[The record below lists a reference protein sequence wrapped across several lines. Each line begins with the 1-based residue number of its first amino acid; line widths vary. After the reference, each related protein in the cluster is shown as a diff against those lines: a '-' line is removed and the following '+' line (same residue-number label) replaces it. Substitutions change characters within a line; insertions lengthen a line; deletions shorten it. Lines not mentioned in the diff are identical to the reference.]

1 MIGYGRV
8 QDTPEHASSKVA
20 DAARLRL
27 PQVMALS
34 TRGLTQLVK
43 GQVGEVQVQQTR
55 GVASILSYP
64 VLFCSAGGAERSTT
78 LRSVN
83 APSIHLSRRP
93 CTNLCFAVIAVC
105 VAYCV

>member
-27 PQVMALS
+27 PQVMLS

-43 GQVGEVQVQQTR
+43 VGEVQVQQTR

-93 CTNLCFAVIAVC
+93 CTNLCFAVTAVC